1 MFFLKNYLVIDG
13 DIKVIK
19 YQQSYLGN
27 LLAKNDNSIENIK
40 AQLSSKG
47 LIIML
52 KLEVINSKNKV
63 HER

>member
-1 MFFLKNYLVIDG
+1 LVIDG